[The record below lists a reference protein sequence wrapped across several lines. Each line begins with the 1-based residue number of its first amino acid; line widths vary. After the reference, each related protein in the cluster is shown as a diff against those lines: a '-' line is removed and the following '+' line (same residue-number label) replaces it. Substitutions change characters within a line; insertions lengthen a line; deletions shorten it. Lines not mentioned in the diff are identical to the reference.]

1 MERTMSNQHRFRIK
15 TFLFLFPLQ
24 HSDIVPGDVGT
35 GAAVLALGIVLAI
48 VMNELNRRE
57 YNRIMAYVTL
67 KVEEMQQSANSRQ
80 RFNED
85 YAAGTVPVNSQGP
98 YGNQ

>member
-1 MERTMSNQHRFRIK
+1 MWWANQYHFRIK
-15 TFLFLFPLQ
+15 TFPTNYLSFPQ

-35 GAAVLALGIVLAI
+35 GATVLALGIVLAI

-57 YNRIMAYVTL
+57 YNKIMAYVTL

-85 YAAGTVPVNSQGP
+85 YAAGTVPANSQGP

>member
-1 MERTMSNQHRFRIK
+1 MEII
-15 TFLFLFPLQ
+15 
-24 HSDIVPGDVGT
+24 SDQVDPYIFT
-35 GAAVLALGIVLAI
+35 GAAVLALGVVLAI

-57 YNRIMAYVTL
+57 YNRLMAYVTL

-85 YAAGTVPVNSQGP
+85 YAAGWLPVNSQGP

>member
-1 MERTMSNQHRFRIK
+1 M
-15 TFLFLFPLQ
+15 
-24 HSDIVPGDVGT
+24 PGDLGT
-35 GAAVLALGIVLAI
+35 GAAVLALGVVLAI

-57 YNRIMAYVTL
+57 YNKIMAYVTL

-85 YAAGTVPVNSQGP
+85 YAAGWLPVNSQGP

>member
-1 MERTMSNQHRFRIK
+1 MHAVSTSFPDQI
-15 TFLFLFPLQ
+15 LFVPPQQ

>member
-1 MERTMSNQHRFRIK
+1 MTISIISGSKQS
-15 TFLFLFPLQ
+15 FLFPLYLQ

-57 YNRIMAYVTL
+57 YNRIMAYVTQ

-98 YGNQ
+98 